1 MRKVLIDTNIY
12 TAFKLDNKKIISAF
26 KHLDYIGI
34 DITVL
39 AELYSG
45 FKGGKK
51 ERKNINELEEFI
63 NSPRVYI
70 INHDEITAEFYAN
83 VFHILKNKGKHIPT
97 NDIWIAAAALQN
109 GLALFTLDSHFSEI
123 EILALKSD
131 Y

>member
-12 TAFKLDNKKIISAF
+12 TAFKNNNTRIITSF
-26 KHLDYIGI
+26 KHLDFIGI

-51 ERKNINELEEFI
+51 ERRNILELEEFI
-63 NSPRVYI
+63 NSSRVRI
-70 INHDEITAEFYAN
+70 ITHNEITAQFYAN
-83 VFHILKNKGKHIPT
+83 VFNALKIKGKPIPT
-97 NDIWIAAAALQN
+97 NDIWIAASSLQN
-109 GLALFTLDSHFSEI
+109 GLALFTLNSHFTEI
-123 EILALKSD
+123 ECLVIKTD

>member
-12 TAFKLDNKKIISAF
+12 TAFKNNNTRIITAF
-26 KHLDYIGI
+26 KHLDFIGI

-51 ERKNINELEEFI
+51 ERRNIKELEEFI
-63 NSPRVYI
+63 NSHRVKI
-70 INHDEITAEFYAN
+70 IAHDEITAQFYSN
-83 VFHILKNKGKHIPT
+83 VFNALKAKGKPIPT
-97 NDIWIAAAALQN
+97 NDIWIAASSLKN
-109 GLALFTLDSHFSEI
+109 GLALFTLDSHFIEI
-123 EILALKSD
+123 ESLVIKTD